1 MAGGSFKAGTA
12 PVIGLT
18 GGAGSGK
25 SRVAAMLRR
34 RGARVVDADRLGH
47 RLLRRTSPCYN
58 KIVKNFGRGILG
70 KGGAI
75 DRGRLGELVFSVPGK
90 RRTLNRIV
98 HPALV
103 RTVRQRISKLSKAGA
118 KPIVL
123 DAALLADW
131 GLHREMD
138 RVVMVDAPVRLR
150 LRRLEAKG
158 VPRERAKGIM
168 AAQMPSARLKRLADE
183 VIENSGTVALLEKRA
198 GAAWCRMAGHF
209 RQKNKKHR

>member
-90 RRTLNRIV
+90 RRTLNCIV